1 MASTTTTTCD
11 RCGSVIMSTAGSDT
25 TPAIRAFV
33 QLSSNIRWE
42 DQHRAQWDLCGP
54 CYDTALERLRDV
66 IGQPHDE
73 WTRPDEDE
81 PMPDMTAVGKAIA

>member
-11 RCGSVIMSTAGSDT
+11 RCGSVIMSTATRGFIQAATS
-25 TPAIRAFV
+25 V
-33 QLSSNIRWE
+33 RWE

-66 IGQPHDE
+66 IGQPYDE
-73 WTRPDEDE
+73 WTRPVGDDEALAAE
-81 PMPDMTAVGKAIA
+81 AIA

>member
-11 RCGSVIMSTAGSDT
+11 RCGSVIMSTAGLDT
-25 TPAIRAFV
+25 TPATRGFIQAATSV
-33 QLSSNIRWE
+33 RWE

-73 WTRPDEDE
+73 WTRPVGDDEALAAE
-81 PMPDMTAVGKAIA
+81 ANA